1 MNKSPIVDAIKKV
14 MPAVVSIII
23 SKSLD
28 ELEKEVPKELLP
40 FLPYGGLRS
49 QIPAE
54 EIDARG
60 MVKVGGGSG
69 FIVEKTGTILTNK
82 HVIVDPRAEYAV
94 IMNDGKKFN
103 AKVLARDPID
113 DVAILDMPGQN
124 LPTIPLGNSDDVEL
138 GETAIAVGNALGI
151 FRNSVSAGI
160 ISGLGR
166 SIRAASEPNAAPQE
180 LRGLLQTDAAI
191 NPGNSGGPLVNLNG
205 EAIGIN
211 SAIVFGAQN
220 LGFAI
225 PINFAKRD
233 LNDLKKFGR
242 IKRPLLGL
250 RYVSVD
256 ENLKDKM
263 KLPANHGALVIGQ
276 IPQTEAIVPGSPAHK
291 AGIKEKDLVVECDG
305 EMITG
310 EHTIQDILEEKE
322 VGDILVM
329 KVLRG
334 KKALNLK
341 VVLTERK

>member
-1 MNKSPIVDAIKKV
+1 MTKSPIVDAIKKV

-28 ELEKEVPKELLP
+28 DLEKEVPKELLP

-82 HVIVDPRAEYAV
+82 HVIVDPHAEYAV

-124 LPTIPLGNSDDVEL
+124 LPTISLGNSDDVEL
-138 GETAIAVGNALGI
+138 GETAIAVGNALGL

-166 SIRAASEPNAAPQE
+166 SIRAASEPNAPQQE

-233 LNDLKKFGR
+233 LADLKKFGR

-305 EMITG
+305 EMITS

-322 VGDILVM
+322 VGDTLIM

-334 KKALNLK
+334 KKALNVK